1 MTDWSSVLAEF
12 DDREIDY
19 IFARSE
25 CVSDNAALEKTGL
38 SYGWFRNRD
47 KELLN
52 DTARQLRIDTAFKA
66 SRILKEAA
74 EEAAR
79 VLVQQ
84 LDLKRNP
91 NVQQRAA
98 VEVLDRS
105 VGKPSQ
111 KVEQQN
117 SGESKLTIEFINDW
131 RDAGD
136 ED

>member
-1 MTDWSSVLAEF
+1 MTDWNTTLAQF

-25 CVSDNAALEKTGL
+25 CVSDNAALAKAGL

-47 KELLN
+47 KDLLN
-52 DTARQLRIDTAFKA
+52 ETARLLRIDTAFKA
-66 SRILKEAA
+66 ARILKEAA
-74 EEAAR
+74 EQAAQ
-79 VLVQQ
+79 VLVSQ
-84 LDLKRNP
+84 LDLKRSP

-98 VEVLDRS
+98 IEVLDRS

-111 KVEQQN
+111 KIEQEN
-117 SGESKLTIEFINDW
+117 SGETTIRVELV
-131 RDAGD
+131 GD